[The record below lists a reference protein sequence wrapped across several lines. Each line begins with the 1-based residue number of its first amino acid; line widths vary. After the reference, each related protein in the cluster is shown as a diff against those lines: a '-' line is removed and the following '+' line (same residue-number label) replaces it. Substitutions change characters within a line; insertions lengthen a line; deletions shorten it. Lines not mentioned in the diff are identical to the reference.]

1 MEDISLKKVE
11 LEKFSVGTRTM
22 SEKRDKLTGKVLH
35 LQCRSMK
42 YNLVF
47 TGLGG
52 ESRNEN
58 TIEKLHD
65 LIYYELEI
73 EHRIVFCNVHRF
85 GRFIQGK
92 DCPIVA
98 KFIYNEDRDLVMR
111 NTYRLEGSS

>member
-1 MEDISLKKVE
+1 MEDISRQKIE
-11 LEKFSVGTRTM
+11 LEKCSVGTRTM
-22 SEKRDKLTGKVLH
+22 SEKRDELTGKVLH
-35 LQCRSMK
+35 LQCRSRK

-47 TGLGG
+47 MGLGG

-58 TIEKLHD
+58 TIEKLRD

-73 EHRIVFCNVHRF
+73 EHSIEFCNVHRF

-92 DCPIVA
+92 DRPIVA
-98 KFIYNEDRDLVMR
+98 KFIYNEDYDLVMR